1 MTYFPAS
8 TDKNLTRGDDRVYE
22 LKVQT
27 PSPNPTTPAVPID
40 LTGARVTFTVK
51 LTRVDGKPVHQ
62 DSVVIKKTSDDT
74 SEVEILPQVNGDV
87 GRANIF
93 IRAADTQFVQ
103 PGVFAYD
110 IQVRTS
116 ASKTYTVARGR
127 LYLVGDITAAEDGT
141 AP

>member
-27 PSPNPTTPAVPID
+27 PAPSPSVPAVPID

-51 LTRVDGKPVHQ
+51 MTRADGKSVHP
-62 DSVVIKKTSDDT
+62 DTVVIKKTSDDT
-74 SEVEILPQVNGDV
+74 SEVEILSQVDGDV

-93 IRAADTQFVQ
+93 VRAADTQFVQ

-110 IQVRTS
+110 VQIRT
-116 ASKTYTVARGR
+116 ATSKTYTVARGR

-141 AP
+141 SP